1 MIDVSLFSRDRI
13 DTALEALLH
22 SEDSALHGYTPA
34 AGLPALRGVIAEA
47 CGQLPFALSSNLI
60 YVTCGAPAGRA
71 VLCRALLEEGDEVLF
86 LYPPEDDLRC
96 AVEAVGAQVVENGI
110 LSAHTRLVVLS
121 DSDPIPAGLAD
132 ALRAAEKT
140 YGQPIYLLADC
151 LAPTKENIDLLR
163 DYENCV
169 VNGDFGEELAGES
182 IGYLAVSSRAEEAE
196 TLFDAIAGAA
206 RAAGYVNPPSL
217 MQHALEQCL
226 A

>member
-1 MIDVSLFSRDRI
+1 MIDHALFSRERVDA
-13 DTALEALLH
+13 ALEALLH
-22 SEDSALHGYTPA
+22 TENSALHGYTPA
-34 AGLPALRGVIAEA
+34 AGLPALRGALAEA

-121 DSDPIPAGLAD
+121 DSDPIPAGLAE
-132 ALRAAEKT
+132 ALRAAEKA

-151 LAPTKENIDLLR
+151 LRTTPENLALLH

-169 VNGDFGEELAGES
+169 VNGDFGPALAGES
-182 IGYLAVSSRAEEAE
+182 IGYLAVSERAEDAE

-217 MQHALEQCL
+217 MQHALQQCL